1 MQFTVIWLDWKD
13 EWAPA
18 RRLAVREAH
27 IALGEELLKS
37 WNMWY
42 GAAIWDD
49 NKNMIG
55 SILIFDFKDKD
66 ELDAYL
72 EKEPYVTWG
81 VWKDIQIHRCN
92 TRDPWQFNRPKEFF
106 EERQK

>member
-1 MQFTVIWLDWKD
+1 MQFTIIWLDGKD
-13 EWAPA
+13 DKAME

-27 IALGEELLKS
+27 IALGDELLKS

-49 NKNMIG
+49 DKNMIG
-55 SILIFDFKDKD
+55 SILIYDFADED
-66 ELDAYL
+66 ELQAYL
-72 EKEPYVTWG
+72 DKEPYVTCW
-81 VWKDIQIHRCN
+81 VWKDIQIHKCN
-92 TRDPWQFNRPKEFF
+92 TRDPWQFNKSKEFF